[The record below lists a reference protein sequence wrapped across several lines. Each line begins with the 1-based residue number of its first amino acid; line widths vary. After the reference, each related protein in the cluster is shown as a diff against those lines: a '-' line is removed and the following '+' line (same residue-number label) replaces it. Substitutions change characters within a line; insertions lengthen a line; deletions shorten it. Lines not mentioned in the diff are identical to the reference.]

1 MASTPSSLAER
12 GQRLGLKLIAKAGGL
27 PALQD
32 PERRKKVE
40 RLLYRGAVSGFKAQ
54 TAAGRAFAK
63 KKGSGDPERAAA
75 RPPKQMFDLT
85 PDEDQATIKQVA
97 KDLAD
102 EMIRPIAAESDA
114 NRSVPDDVRAA
125 ATEMG
130 LGLVGVP
137 ASLEGIAEE
146 RSAVTAAIV
155 LEELARGDLGIATSI
170 MAPAAVAAA
179 IAAYGDADQQATY
192 LPEFTGEKPPVAA
205 LALHEPQPLFD
216 PFALRT
222 TGKVEGDEIVYH
234 GEENLS
240 IAVDTERGLLTPVVK
255 HAGDLN
261 IAGLARAIADVADR
275 TRTNKITP
283 DDLSGGTFTITNTG
297 SRGALFDTPILNQPQ
312 VGMLGTGA
320 IVKRPV
326 VVTDADGGET
336 IAVRSMMYLAMSYDH
351 RVVDGADAARFLGTV
366 KDRLEGGAFEV

>member
-146 RSAVTAAIV
+146 RSAVTAALV
-155 LEELARGDLGIATSI
+155 LEELARGDMGIAVGL
-170 MAPAAVAAA
+170 MAPAAVATAWRSTNRRVRYSTLSRRA
-179 IAAYGDADQQATY
+179 RIGSRARMRW
-192 LPEFTGEKPPVAA
+192 VCSR
-205 LALHEPQPLFD
+205 
-216 PFALRT
+216 PFA
-222 TGKVEGDEIVYH
+222 
-234 GEENLS
+234 S
-240 IAVDTERGLLTPVVK
+240 
-255 HAGDLN
+255 
-261 IAGLARAIADVADR
+261 
-275 TRTNKITP
+275 
-283 DDLSGGTFTITNTG
+283 DD
-297 SRGALFDTPILNQPQ
+297 PPW
-312 VGMLGTGA
+312 
-320 IVKRPV
+320 
-326 VVTDADGGET
+326 
-336 IAVRSMMYLAMSYDH
+336 
-351 RVVDGADAARFLGTV
+351 
-366 KDRLEGGAFEV
+366 

>member
-1 MASTPSSLAER
+1 MNVRQKVSAIITLVA
-12 GQRLGLKLIAKAGGL
+12 LIGL
-27 PALQD
+27 PQLLWQYGYRALQ
-32 PERRKKVE
+32 
-40 RLLYRGAVSGFKAQ
+40 
-54 TAAGRAFAK
+54 
-63 KKGSGDPERAAA
+63 
-75 RPPKQMFDLT
+75 LT
-85 PDEDQATIKQVA
+85 V
-97 KDLAD
+97 
-102 EMIRPIAAESDA
+102 
-114 NRSVPDDVRAA
+114 
-125 ATEMG
+125 
-130 LGLVGVP
+130 
-137 ASLEGIAEE
+137 
-146 RSAVTAAIV
+146 
-155 LEELARGDLGIATSI
+155 
-170 MAPAAVAAA
+170 
-179 IAAYGDADQQATY
+179 
-192 LPEFTGEKPPVAA
+192 
-205 LALHEPQPLFD
+205 
-216 PFALRT
+216 
-222 TGKVEGDEIVYH
+222 
-234 GEENLS
+234 
-240 IAVDTERGLLTPVVK
+240 RGLLTPVVK